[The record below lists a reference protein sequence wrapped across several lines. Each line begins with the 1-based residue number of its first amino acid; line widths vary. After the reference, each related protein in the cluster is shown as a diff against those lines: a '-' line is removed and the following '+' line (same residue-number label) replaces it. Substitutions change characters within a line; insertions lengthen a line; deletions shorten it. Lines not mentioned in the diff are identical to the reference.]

1 MKKLDNFKK
10 SLKILANADRQEAD
24 DSEIYRSGIIAQ
36 FNLSFELAWKSI
48 KEKLESMG
56 VNMELKGSPR
66 AVLKEGYVAHIID
79 DEEIWL
85 DMLEKRNRVVHIY
98 DEYEANDL
106 KMLIFDKYIKELQ
119 NLADKLELEI

>member
-10 SLKILANADRQEAD
+10 SLKIIENADRTKAD
-24 DSEIYRSGIIAQ
+24 DSEIYRSGVIAQ

-66 AVLKEGYVAHIID
+66 AVLKEGYALHLID
-79 DEEIWL
+79 DEDIWL
-85 DMLEKRNRVVHIY
+85 DMLEKRNRVVHMY
-98 DEYEANDL
+98 DEYEANEL
-106 KMLIFDKYIKELQ
+106 KILIFDKYIKELQ
-119 NLADKLELEI
+119 NLVTKLEK